1 MNVHRHAQGESSRA
15 LNEWMVSALYRAKRD
30 EPISFR
36 KWSAHLLSV
45 DNGAFGCPAL
55 RRLTFGPDRGRGE
68 DGNSW
73 GTA

>member
-1 MNVHRHAQGESSRA
+1 MKVHRRAQGESSRA
-15 LNEWMVSALYRAKRD
+15 LNEWMASTPYSAKRD

-45 DNGAFGCPAL
+45 DSGAFGCPAL
-55 RRLTFGPDRGRGE
+55 RRLSFGPDRSRGE
-68 DGNSW
+68 DGYSW